1 MASTPIISRDA
12 ATAAGADR
20 PYSDI
25 AVPVDFSSLGWQV
38 LPLAERLGEAF
49 DAPLHL
55 LHVDTSSPWS
65 DGDPEHLR
73 LRATPYRRPVSVE
86 VVPDPDV
93 ALGVARSLTGMRS
106 LVVMG
111 THARTG
117 AAEMVLD
124 SSTEALLRALDGAV
138 VLTGPHFADDRKPL
152 RRIVCCLDL
161 GPTPWPLL
169 HDVTDWARH
178 LEVRIELL
186 TVLRTGSGL
195 DAEERREFEHRLDV
209 TADMLKAAGYEV
221 STVILHGNRPGHCI
235 VDYVNEQPG
244 TVTALVTHARTAAT
258 RAFVG
263 SVGMKVV
270 RHAHGPVL
278 VRRREG

>member
-12 ATAAGADR
+12 ATGAAADH

-38 LPLAERLGEAF
+38 LPLAENLGEAF

-65 DGDPEHLR
+65 DDDPEHLR
-73 LRATPYRRPVSVE
+73 LRAAPYRRPVSVE

-93 ALGVARSLTGMRS
+93 ALGVARLLTGSRS

-117 AAEMVLD
+117 AGEMVLD
-124 SSTEALLRALDGAV
+124 SSTEALLRAVDGAV
-138 VLTGPHFADDRKPL
+138 VLTGPHFVDDRKPL

-161 GPTPWPLL
+161 GPTPWQLL

-178 LEVRIELL
+178 LDVRIELL
-186 TVLRTGSGL
+186 TVLRGGV
-195 DAEERREFEHRLDV
+195 DAEELAEHEHRLDV
-209 TADMLKAAGYEV
+209 TADALKAAGYEV
-221 STVILHGNRPGHCI
+221 SAVILRGSRPGHSI
-235 VDYVNEQPG
+235 VDYVNEQAG

-270 RHAHGPVL
+270 RHAYGPVL